1 MSTSAEATQTNET
14 SSIGGVASR
23 VRHYLFGR
31 VGLILVAATVVGAGL
46 ILNWS
51 WLVAIGVAPVLL
63 AVGPC
68 IAMCALGM
76 CMNKMA
82 GKSCSKE
89 SESATPRKE
98 IETANEMSSS

>member
-1 MSTSAEATQTNET
+1 MTTSAEATQTNET
-14 SSIGGVASR
+14 SSFAGVASR

-31 VGLILVAATVVGAGL
+31 LGLILVAATVVGAGL
-46 ILNWS
+46 LLNWS

-76 CMNKMA
+76 CMSRMG
-82 GKSCSKE
+82 GKG
-89 SESATPRKE
+89 ESAQ
-98 IETANEMSSS
+98 NEGASDASSSKTDVS

>member
-31 VGLILVAATVVGAGL
+31 VGLILVAATVVVAGL
-46 ILNWS
+46 ILTWS

-68 IAMCALGM
+68 IAMCAFGL

-89 SESATPRKE
+89 SDRAAPRNG
-98 IETANEMSSS
+98 IETANERSSS

>member
-1 MSTSAEATQTNET
+1 MTTSAEATQTNET
-14 SSIGGVASR
+14 SSFAGVASR

-31 VGLILVAATVVGAGL
+31 LGLILVATTVVGAGL

-68 IAMCALGM
+68 IAMCAFGL
-76 CMNKMA
+76 CMSKMG

-89 SESATPRKE
+89 SDLAAPRNG
-98 IETANEMSSS
+98 IETANERS